1 MKKKNLLM
9 ILALFVNSIVFSQK
23 NDQFGLDSINK
34 KLIDNKGKGFDSL
47 IGCRNVRVVLKNL
60 VYRGGNN
67 NPLSVMNP
75 LTLGTISDLNN
86 LGFNDIRYLYSKNF
100 TKYYPTERLDSL
112 KNSGI
117 NYTCMSRLDSTNV
130 FNFFTTIHQKVNSNS
145 DSMIYLH
152 CWNGW
157 HQSGLIAALTLIQFC
172 DLDNQTAIS
181 YWASNTDRNYVGY
194 DRVKKRIKE
203 FKPFPNLFFTEQQKK
218 DYCPCLNKEKLT
230 KEYPLN
236 IVYDDKDLIKV
247 STIKSIPDTLSVKI
261 KKEKEKEK
269 EKEKVTKE
277 KEIENNSDDKKKK
290 IAKEK
295 NNLKYHIVKKGD
307 TLSEIANKYNTTIS
321 KICSLNRIKST
332 DKIQIGQ
339 KILIK

>member
-9 ILALFVNSIVFSQK
+9 MLALFVNNIVFSQK

-100 TKYYPTERLDSL
+100 TKYYPIERLDSL

-130 FNFFTTIHQKVNSNS
+130 FNFFTTVHQKVNANS

-157 HQSGLIAALTLIQFC
+157 HQSGWIAALTLIQFC

-181 YWASNTDRNYVGY
+181 YWASNTDKNYVGY
-194 DRVKKRIKE
+194 DRVKKGIKE

-236 IVYDDKDLIKV
+236 IVYSDKNSIKAP
-247 STIKSIPDTLSVKI
+247 TIKSIPDTVSLKI
-261 KKEKEKEK
+261 KKEETKT
-269 EKEKVTKE
+269 TKE
-277 KEIENNSDDKKKK
+277 REREIEQSSDYKKKK
-290 IAKEK
+290 IAEEK

-321 KICSLNRIKST
+321 KICSLNRINAK
-332 DKIQIGQ
+332 DIIQLGQKIQI
-339 KILIK
+339 K